1 MNNFEIK
8 NQYGRSMIEMLGVFT
23 LLGIILLIAIPKIT
37 SMLKKNNIESYESFE
52 KTVFIATE
60 AYIIDNKI
68 VIAKES
74 STMINLSD
82 IIASGSLKSNLVDP
96 NNNTKIKDMKEA
108 KVQVIKDSNGILS
121 YKFIES

>member
-1 MNNFEIK
+1 MKKGFT
-8 NQYGRSMIEMLGVFT
+8 MIEMLGVFT